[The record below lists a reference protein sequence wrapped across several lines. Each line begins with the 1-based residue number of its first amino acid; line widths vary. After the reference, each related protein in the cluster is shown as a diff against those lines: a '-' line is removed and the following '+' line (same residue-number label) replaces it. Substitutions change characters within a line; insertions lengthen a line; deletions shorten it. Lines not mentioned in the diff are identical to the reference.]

1 VATRVPFR
9 EGEPVTEGL
18 PDEADALYELDPSEF
33 TAARNALVKR
43 LRADKRRDEA
53 TAVAALKRPSPV
65 AWALNQ
71 LARRSP
77 QVIEAALDAVEELQ
91 AATDAAVAGEPGN
104 LRPATT
110 AERAATND
118 VVDAAREHLGTR
130 TEGLRQA
137 IVGTLRAAGADP
149 DVAAT
154 LRAGTLSTEHDPA
167 GFGFGSDLGGF
178 EAAAAALPAAQPKA
192 AKKTAPTRTSSSST
206 DDAAAERT
214 AAAAEKAATKARAEA
229 AKEAERLAR
238 TAERLEQAAD
248 RAERTA
254 QVADD
259 GASLAEEAARDA
271 RADADEAKDRAT
283 EARADAQQARAD
295 ADEAAASL
303 AEP

>member
-53 TAVAALKRPSPV
+53 TAVAGLKRPSPV

-110 AERAATND
+110 AERAATDD
-118 VVDAAREHLGTR
+118 VVDLAREHLGTR

-178 EAAAAALPAAQPKA
+178 EAAAAALPAAKPKA

-206 DDAAAERT
+206 DDAAAE
-214 AAAAEKAATKARAEA
+214 KAATTARAEA

-271 RADADEAKDRAT
+271 RADADEA
-283 EARADAQQARAD
+283 
-295 ADEAAASL
+295 AASL